1 MNKKFLLL
9 LFFCLFLVGAALS
22 VNAETAPS
30 EKSPAQKQKH
40 EHHHRMIDES
50 LMKSL
55 LEQGFT
61 KKEIFIAVHI
71 AKFSNKK
78 VEDVLTFYQKNN
90 SSWEKTAQQYGVDI
104 EKIKK
109 HHHHHMEK
117 FLETHKE
124 VILQKVSD
132 YSGKSPQVL
141 QGYLDKGV
149 PLRFLVSGAAVAKA
163 ANKDL
168 DEIIQMREQGKS
180 LLKIKTE
187 LNLDKEQIHAEMKN
201 LIDEIHKEIR
211 KSKE

>member
-1 MNKKFLLL
+1 MNKKFLLRIL
-9 LFFCLFLVGAALS
+9 FCLFLAGGTLS

-30 EKSPAQKQKH
+30 EKSPGHQEKH
-40 EHHHRMIDES
+40 EHHHRIIDEP

-55 LEQGFT
+55 QEQGFT
-61 KKEIFIAVHI
+61 KREIFIAAHI
-71 AKFSNKK
+71 AKFSNKQ
-78 VEDVLTFYQKNN
+78 VTEVLTFYKENN
-90 SSWEKTAQQYGVDI
+90 SSWEKTAKQYGVDI

-124 VILQKVSD
+124 AVLQKVSE
-132 YSGKSPQVL
+132 YSGKTPQVL
-141 QGYLDKGV
+141 QTYLDKGV

-180 LLKIKTE
+180 LLNIKTE
-187 LNLDKEQIHAEMKN
+187 LNLDKEQIHAEMKK

-211 KSKE
+211 KTK

>member
-9 LFFCLFLVGAALS
+9 ISFCLFLAGAALS
-22 VNAETAPS
+22 VNAETAPR
-30 EKSPAQKQKH
+30 EKSPSQEEKH
-40 EHHHRMIDES
+40 EHHHRIIDES

-55 LEQGFT
+55 QEQGFT
-61 KKEIFIAVHI
+61 KKEIFIAAHI

-78 VEDVLTFYQKNN
+78 VEDVLSFYKKNN
-90 SSWEKTAQQYGVDI
+90 SSWEKTAKQYGVDI

-124 VILQKVSD
+124 AVLQKVSE

-141 QGYLDKGV
+141 QTYLDKGV

-180 LLKIKTE
+180 LLNIKTE
-187 LNLDKEQIHAEMKN
+187 LNLDKEQIHAEMKK

-211 KSKE
+211 KTK